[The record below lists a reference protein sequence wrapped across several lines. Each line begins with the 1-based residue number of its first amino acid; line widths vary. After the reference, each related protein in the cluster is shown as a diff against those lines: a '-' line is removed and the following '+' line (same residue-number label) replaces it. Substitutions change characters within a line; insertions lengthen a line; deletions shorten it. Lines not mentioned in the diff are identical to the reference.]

1 MVKKIIGIIVLIFII
16 ALMLFYSIF
25 IFKKTENIKEIT
37 KESEIQEALKKNK
50 TGVALCILLKENY
63 NITDIDYNLSD
74 LGIMTTK
81 PYQENIVYY
90 IPLINAYTT
99 KGLTNLVETISKC
112 KGVDKAFLDFY
123 MEHNYV
129 CQ

>member
-1 MVKKIIGIIVLIFII
+1 MVKRIISVIVLIFIT
-16 ALMLFYSIF
+16 ALMLFCSIY
-25 IFKKTENIKEIT
+25 IFKKTENTMEIT

-50 TGVALCILLKENY
+50 TGVALCILLEENY

-90 IPLINAYTT
+90 VPLINTYTT
-99 KGLTNLVETISKC
+99 KGLTSLVKNISKC
-112 KGVDKAFLDFY
+112 KGVEKVFLDFY

-129 CQ
+129 K